1 MAMDSLDIEDMLAI
15 TQTIHHYF
23 KLVDTGRAAD
33 VYSLFCE
40 NGALTFGA
48 GAPKPGTLSGD
59 NLKASLEARQQ
70 QTGVITRHVVSNI
83 QFSAQAEGR
92 ISVYSLLTLYRA
104 ESGAAPDTYP
114 ASVADIEDVFTN
126 ENGVWKIL
134 QRLIS
139 PVFNRQ

>member
-1 MAMDSLDIEDMLAI
+1 MTTASLTIEDMLAI
-15 TQTIHHYF
+15 TETIHSYF

-59 NLKASLEARQQ
+59 NLKASLETRQQ
-70 QTGVITRHVVSNI
+70 QTGVITRHAVSNI
-83 QFSAQAEGR
+83 QFSAQLEGR
-92 ISVYSLLTLYRA
+92 VSAYSLLTLYRA
-104 ESGAAPDTYP
+104 EPGAAADTYP
-114 ASVADIEDVFTN
+114 ASVADIDDIFVK
-126 ENGVWKIL
+126 ENGSWKIL
-134 QRLIS
+134 QRVIS

>member
-1 MAMDSLDIEDMLAI
+1 MATASLNIEDMLAI
-15 TQTIHHYF
+15 TESINRYF
-23 KLVDTGRAAD
+23 NLVDTGRAAE

-70 QTGVITRHVVSNI
+70 QTGVITRHAVSNI

-104 ESGAAPDTYP
+104 EPGATPDTYP
-114 ASVADIEDVFTN
+114 ASVADIEDIFVN
-126 ENGVWKIL
+126 ENGTWKIL